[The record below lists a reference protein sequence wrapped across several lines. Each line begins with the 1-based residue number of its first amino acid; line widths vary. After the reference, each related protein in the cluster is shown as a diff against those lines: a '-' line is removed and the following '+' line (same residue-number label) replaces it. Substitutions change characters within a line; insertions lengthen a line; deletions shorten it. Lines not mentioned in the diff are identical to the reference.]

1 MDAIDTATRAGYV
14 LGYYPPNPAFDGKFR
29 TITVKVN
36 RPGATVVY
44 RRGYFSRPPSRP
56 FDREAMTIYSRITSA
71 ANEQTAIADIPLKV
85 TATFIRNADKPRAEV
100 KLTIDANRLSF
111 VRRDDQN
118 VATIELAG
126 FLLTEK
132 GRLVGQFWKAFE
144 LSYIDERLVEIK
156 RDGVQM
162 TFDVSVEAPPGHVKM
177 VVYDTKA
184 DLLGSLYSKVE

>member
-1 MDAIDTATRAGYV
+1 M
-14 LGYYPPNPAFDGKFR
+14 LGYYPPTPAFDGKFR

-85 TATFIRNADKPRAEV
+85 TATLNRNADKPRAEV
-100 KLTIDANRLSF
+100 KLTIDSNRLSF